1 MSKAASPRHESP
13 SRTQAATPASR
24 KPARILEAASSCFA
38 EKGFKRATVEDI
50 AAAAGVSRPLVYKH
64 FGDKDTLIDAVLEAT
79 FDDWLVYN
87 AAPFEDSS
95 ESASAG
101 LEAKITGAV
110 EFARARPIFQA
121 ILRQDPRIVFSGH
134 GERFLECRACSRER
148 TLEILRTG
156 IRSGEF
162 RSDFDL
168 DATADS
174 LEMIL
179 FVMLERALGIRP
191 GQSLDA
197 PLHDATIQLLIAG
210 LRNADG

>member
-1 MSKAASPRHESP
+1 MSRTAGTSQGLP
-13 SRTQAATPASR
+13 SRSEAATPASR
-24 KPARILEAASSCFA
+24 RAVRILEAASSCFA
-38 EKGFKRATVEDI
+38 ERGFKRATVEDI

-64 FGDKDTLIDAVLEAT
+64 FGDKDALIDAVLEAT

-87 AAPFEDSS
+87 ATPFEDSA

-121 ILRQDPRIVFSGH
+121 ILRRDPQIVFSGH

-148 TLEILRTG
+148 TLEILRMG
-156 IRSGEF
+156 IRTGEF
-162 RSDFDL
+162 RADFDL

-179 FVMLERALGIRP
+179 FVLLERALGIRP

>member
-87 AAPFEDSS
+87 ATPFEDSA
-95 ESASAG
+95 ESASAEKTSVMLDVSKVMPG
-101 LEAKITGAV
+101 GNQEVLSAYKHAANSLSSDSDYRRV
-110 EFARARPIFQA
+110 MDA
-121 ILRQDPRIVFSGH
+121 IL
-134 GERFLECRACSRER
+134 
-148 TLEILRTG
+148 
-156 IRSGEF
+156 
-162 RSDFDL
+162 
-168 DATADS
+168 
-174 LEMIL
+174 
-179 FVMLERALGIRP
+179 
-191 GQSLDA
+191 
-197 PLHDATIQLLIAG
+197 
-210 LRNADG
+210 

>member
-1 MSKAASPRHESP
+1 MSKPATARHPSP
-13 SRTQAATPASR
+13 SPTRAATSLSPKA
-24 KPARILEAASSCFA
+24 ARILEAASSCFA
-38 EKGFKRATVEDI
+38 QKGLKRATVEDI

-64 FGDKDTLIDAVLEAT
+64 FGDKDALIDAVLETT

-87 AAPFEDSS
+87 TAPFEDSTL
-95 ESASAG
+95 SASAG
-101 LEAKITGAV
+101 LEAKISGAV

-121 ILRQDPRIVFSGH
+121 ILRQDPQIVFSGH
-134 GERFLECRACSRER
+134 GERFLECRACSRQR

-156 IRSGEF
+156 IRAGEF

-210 LRNADG
+210 LRHTDG